1 MREKA
6 AAKETALGE
15 EKEDLS
21 VMPAK
26 GTTGN

>member
-6 AAKETALGE
+6 AAKETDMQE

-21 VMPAK
+21 VMLAK
-26 GTTGN
+26 GTAGN